1 MTTYEDIV
9 FSYNEQALTSK
20 QWDTIPD
27 RQRVEY
33 VVAYMLTQQ
42 EKNAER
48 YLWLRD
54 KTLVDGEIYGEIYVA
69 VDSPEYPGRWALVGE
84 WLDMAID
91 GKIKKEG

>member
-27 RQRVEY
+27 RQRVQY
-33 VVAYMLTQQ
+33 VVAYMLAHQ
-42 EKNAER
+42 EKNVER

-54 KTLVDGEIYGEIYVA
+54 KILVDGLIDEEIFVA

-84 WLDMAID
+84 WLDMAVD
-91 GKIKKEG
+91 CKIKREG

>member
-9 FSYNEQALTSK
+9 FSYNEQAIPDKT
-20 QWDTIPD
+20 WDKILD

-33 VVAYMLTQQ
+33 VVAYMLVHQ

-48 YLWLRD
+48 YKWLRD
-54 KTLVDGEIYGEIYVA
+54 KTLVDGIIDEEIFVA

-84 WLDMAID
+84 WLDTAVD